1 MKEIMI
7 EKIKINDI
15 GKIEEAT
22 TETKDKWI
30 NREKYKILN
39 KEGGK
44 IINKEEGKE
53 INREKDKGMNKERED
68 IMTMMKKIKKNKKKL
83 RNK

>member
-1 MKEIMI
+1 MI

-15 GKIEEAT
+15 EKIEKKT

-30 NREKYKILN
+30 NREKILN
-39 KEGGK
+39 KEG
-44 IINKEEGKE
+44 INKEEGKE

-68 IMTMMKKIKKNKKKL
+68 IMTMMKKINTNKKKL
-83 RNK
+83 RKST